1 MKMFLVALA
10 AVVMALP
17 ARAQTY
23 PDKPIRMVV
32 PFPPGGPLDVVA
44 RVFAAPMAEKFGQS
58 VFVENRAGASGNIG
72 MDTVAR
78 AQPDGYTLL
87 WMLDSMLT
95 VNPIV
100 YPTAGELLERLR
112 PIAIVAENVSAVAVN
127 PALGVKSVAEFIKLS
142 HSKDLSYASA
152 GPGSPGH
159 RYMELLKMLTGAKA
173 THVPYSG
180 NAPGVQSLI
189 AGETQAFV
197 SPVAGVL
204 QQIRAGK
211 LMALAVKRG
220 VTPTVAPAAANS

>member
-1 MKMFLVALA
+1 MKMFLVAIA

-44 RVFAAPMAEKFGQS
+44 RVFSAPMAEKFGQS

-100 YPTAGELLERLR
+100 
-112 PIAIVAENVSAVAVN
+112 
-127 PALGVKSVAEFIKLS
+127 
-142 HSKDLSYASA
+142 
-152 GPGSPGH
+152 
-159 RYMELLKMLTGAKA
+159 
-173 THVPYSG
+173 
-180 NAPGVQSLI
+180 
-189 AGETQAFV
+189 
-197 SPVAGVL
+197 
-204 QQIRAGK
+204 
-211 LMALAVKRG
+211 
-220 VTPTVAPAAANS
+220 